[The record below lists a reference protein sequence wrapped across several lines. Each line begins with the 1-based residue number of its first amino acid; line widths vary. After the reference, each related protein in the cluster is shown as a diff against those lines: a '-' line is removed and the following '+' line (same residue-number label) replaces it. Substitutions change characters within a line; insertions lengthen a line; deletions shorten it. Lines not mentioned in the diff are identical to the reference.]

1 MELRH
6 LRYFEA
12 VARHSHV
19 TRAAEELHIA
29 QPALSKQISQLEQE
43 LDIALFNRVGRSVRL
58 TEAGEALLPHARAV
72 LAQVE
77 VARAEMAERVGLRKG
92 RVSIGTTPTVGTR
105 LLPAALA
112 EFSRQHPGIEFRLS
126 EAGLQTLLEELE
138 AGLADMVIVSLPV
151 HDPAVTVEELFSEDL
166 VVVVSNSHSLASTPD
181 VRLAD
186 LHNERWVLTA
196 EDYDLRSATL
206 DACERAGFTP
216 HVVLEGGEIDTLL
229 RLVSSGLGI
238 SLMPRLGVPR
248 DASLTV
254 LRVTD
259 VDLRRTLGL
268 AWRDDRVSAP
278 AARAMRA
285 FLPERLRIKVAAL
298 AQPMH
303 AG

>member
-72 LAQVE
+72 LAQVA
-77 VARAEMAERVGLRKG
+77 VARAEMSERVGLRKG

-105 LLPAALA
+105 LLPPALA
-112 EFSRQHPGIEFRLS
+112 DFSRMYPGIEFRLS

-138 AGLADMVIVSLPV
+138 AGLADMVIVSLPLG
-151 HDPAVTVEELFSEDL
+151 DPAVTVEELFSEEL
-166 VVVVSNSHSLASTPD
+166 VVVVNNLHPLAAQQQ

-186 LHNERWVLTA
+186 LSSERWVLTA
-196 EDYDLRSATL
+196 EDYDLRASVLSA
-206 DACERAGFTP
+206 CQQVGFVP
-216 HVVLEGGEIDTLL
+216 QVILEGGEIDTLL
-229 RLVSSGLGI
+229 RLVAAGLGI
-238 SLMPRLGVPR
+238 SLMPRLGIPP
-248 DASLTV
+248 DETLTV
-254 LRVTD
+254 LQVTD
-259 VDLRRTLGL
+259 LDLTRTLGL

-278 AARAMRA
+278 AARAMRQ
-285 FLPERLRIKVAAL
+285 FLPERLRTEVATRFQML
-298 AQPMH
+298 
-303 AG
+303 

>member
-43 LDIALFNRVGRSVRL
+43 LHIALFNRVGRSVRL

-72 LAQVE
+72 LAQVA
-77 VARAEMAERVGLRKG
+77 VARAEMSERVGLRKG

-105 LLPAALA
+105 LLPPALA
-112 EFSRQHPGIEFRLS
+112 DFSRMYPGIEFRLS

-138 AGLADMVIVSLPV
+138 AGLADMVIVSLPLD
-151 HDPAVTVEELFSEDL
+151 DPTVTVEELFSEEL
-166 VVVVSNSHSLASTPD
+166 VVVVNNLHPLAEQQQ

-186 LHNERWVLTA
+186 LSSERWVLTA
-196 EDYDLRSATL
+196 EDYDLRASVLSA
-206 DACERAGFTP
+206 CQQVGFVP
-216 HVVLEGGEIDTLL
+216 QVILEGGEIDTLL
-229 RLVSSGLGI
+229 RLVAAGLGI
-238 SLMPRLGVPR
+238 SLMPRLGIPP
-248 DASLTV
+248 DATLTV
-254 LRVTD
+254 LQVA
-259 VDLRRTLGL
+259 DLDLSRTLGL

-278 AARAMRA
+278 AARAMRQ
-285 FLPERLRIKVAAL
+285 FLPERLRTEVATRFQML
-298 AQPMH
+298 
-303 AG
+303 